1 MFSMITLSIDD
12 NEIKAK
18 KKLMPNNTNIK
29 TRINKNIK
37 KFLSSKIPTFL
48 VYLKIFLSNK
58 IASRDK

>member
-37 KFLSSKIPTFL
+37 KFLSSTIPTFL

>member
-1 MFSMITLSIDD
+1 MFSMIMLSIDD

-37 KFLSSKIPTFL
+37 KFLSSTIPTFL

>member
-1 MFSMITLSIDD
+1 MFSMITLSIDN